1 MSIITSNYYFF
12 LLLICLYIIVLMDKL
27 SFTLR
32 HIRYNVTQLLSLCN
46 CLLRLLS
53 HVTEHVYVLCA
64 ALYIHV
70 LFLFTKI

>member
-1 MSIITSNYYFF
+1 MSIITSNYFF